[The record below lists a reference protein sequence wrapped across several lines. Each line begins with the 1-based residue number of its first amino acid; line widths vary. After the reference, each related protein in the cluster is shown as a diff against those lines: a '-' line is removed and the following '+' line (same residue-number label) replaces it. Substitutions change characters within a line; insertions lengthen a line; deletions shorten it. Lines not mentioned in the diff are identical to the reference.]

1 MLIPS
6 IDLQNGHVVQ
16 LVQGERLAIEAPDPE
31 PWIARF
37 SRFPRVQL
45 IDLDAARGRGDNTAI
60 VADICRRLPCR
71 VGGGIRSVERAQAVL
86 ATGAHAII
94 ASSAL
99 FRDGQVDVEFAQS
112 LADAVGAERVIAA
125 VDSRGGHV
133 AIHGWKTILP
143 ITASEAVRALEPYC
157 AEFLYTHVDK
167 EGLMEG
173 TDMDAIMAVRRATS
187 RRVTAAG
194 GITTWDEIDTLD
206 AAGVD
211 SVVGMAIYTGQLDLA
226 GRS

>member
-16 LVQGERLAIEAPDPE
+16 LVQGEKLAIEAPDAE
-31 PWIARF
+31 PWIQKF

-45 IDLDAARGRGDNTAI
+45 IDLDAARGRGDNAAI
-60 VADICRRLPCR
+60 VRDICGRLPCR
-71 VGGGIRSVERAQAVL
+71 VGGGIRSIERAREVL
-86 ATGAHAII
+86 ESGAHAVI

-99 FRDGQVDVEFAQS
+99 FRDGAVDLEFARS
-112 LADAVGAERVIAA
+112 LAEGIGADRVIAA

-133 AIHGWKTILP
+133 VIHGWKTVLP
-143 ITASEAVRALEPYC
+143 ITAVEAVRALEPYC

-167 EGLMEG
+167 EGLMQG
-173 TDMDAIMAVRRATS
+173 TDMDAIMAVRGATS

-194 GITTWDEIDTLD
+194 GITTWGEIDSLD

-211 SVVGMAIYTGQLDLA
+211 AVVGMAVYTGQLPLDR
-226 GRS
+226 G